1 MELYTREEGE
11 MAQNEWRRVE
21 GDLRAAL
28 AARDWSNAG
37 ASVWQLRQLDEGR
50 YFEELDHY
58 VTQQCRAGG
67 YTMALE
73 TEQRLEAIRQ
83 HAMETMKSRSYEDER
98 LLVHLSRGGVL
109 SVQQVSRLPQW
120 ADELLVWEYLDLG
133 ERRVGRAD
141 MQDVIWSVIH
151 DFSKEV

>member
-1 MELYTREEGE
+1 
-11 MAQNEWRRVE
+11 MAQDDWRRVE

-28 AARDWSNAG
+28 AARDWSRAG

-58 VTQQCRAGG
+58 VTQQCKAGG

-83 HAMETMKSRSYEDER
+83 WAREMLEDASNVTIQR
-98 LLVHLSRGGVL
+98 QR
-109 SVQQVSRLPQW
+109 R
-120 ADELLVWEYLDLG
+120 ELLRNMSG
-133 ERRVGRAD
+133 EHHDVPESLVMIHLPGARKLIPFRFGGTNTLRLERPD
-141 MQDVIWSVIH
+141 IQDVIWSVIQEL
-151 DFSKEV
+151 DDESE

>member
-73 TEQRLEAIRQ
+73 TE
-83 HAMETMKSRSYEDER
+83 
-98 LLVHLSRGGVL
+98 
-109 SVQQVSRLPQW
+109 
-120 ADELLVWEYLDLG
+120 
-133 ERRVGRAD
+133 
-141 MQDVIWSVIH
+141 
-151 DFSKEV
+151 